1 MAHLKKV
8 QIMAHYRR
16 SYIEGGTYFFTLV
29 TYKRRTFLTS
39 EEARHSLKTAWI
51 KIRKKYPF
59 DLVAFCLLPD
69 HLHCIWTLP
78 LNDAIYSIRWQGI
91 KGLFS
96 KNMNLLGHWNK
107 IQNTSMKKKRE
118 SGYLQRRFWE
128 HTIFK
133 QEDFNRHFD
142 YIHFNPVKH
151 GFVKHPKD
159 WPWSTFHKY
168 VETGIYD
175 DNWGTLE
182 PEFLKTFQVRGE

>member
-1 MAHLKKV
+1 
-8 QIMAHYRR
+8 
-16 SYIEGGTYFFTLV
+16 
-29 TYKRRTFLTS
+29 
-39 EEARHSLKTAWI
+39 
-51 KIRKKYPF
+51 
-59 DLVAFCLLPD
+59 
-69 HLHCIWTLP
+69 
-78 LNDAIYSIRWQGI
+78 
-91 KGLFS
+91 
-96 KNMNLLGHWNK
+96 
-107 IQNTSMKKKRE
+107 MKKKRE
-118 SGYLQRRFWE
+118 SGFLQSRFWE

-151 GFVKHPKD
+151 GFVKYPID